1 MFYGLNGVEIS
12 LIITFAFLFFGILTG
27 FPVAFAIAGSAVI
40 SFGVI
45 AIMSHHG
52 LLYTIESFNGVEE
65 MVPVLPRGWDGAML
79 STLSTWAQGIFT
91 RAFGGNVEVLLAVPL
106 FVLMGI
112 ALERSRIA
120 EDLLTTMARTFGSM
134 PGGLA
139 IAVVVVGTL
148 LAASTGVVGATVV
161 TMGLIALPTML
172 RAGYS
177 KSLATGVIATSGTLG
192 QIIPPSIVIVL
203 LGSIVGDMYSI
214 GQENRANELGV
225 SVIEMLG
232 EPAVLS
238 TGTLF
243 KAAFIPGVVLAILYG
258 LYALFYALLKPSAAP
273 PIALLERDPNKF
285 DVSAHYNNRTGLM
298 VFLAIAPLALLVG
311 AWIVGTSMGFISAQT
326 EPGDTALISHG
337 TMILTLITIFII
349 LLSMCFQ
356 PQYSVTPLLIGLV
369 GIAAYVAVDVLVLE
383 PGETPGKSFLHYAL
397 PALLIIYGLK
407 HAVSRL
413 KNIEVL
419 RVVSPPVILIVSVL
433 GSILGGI
440 TSPTPAAALGA
451 AGAIMLAAARLSGD
465 SKTGAKGAA
474 KVITMSSFAVVVLL
488 LMRGNFDLRM
498 TLDDITTENQIAI
511 WVTIIAY
518 HIAIGGLLFS
528 CIVLAMQ
535 GVMSKVVRET
545 TKVTSMVFMIL
556 IASLFLSLTI
566 RSYGGEHYI
575 QEALRSIEDPRVL
588 LLVVMGVLFVLG
600 FVLDFIEIIF
610 IVIPI
615 VGPVIYAADP
625 ALMPPEWI
633 TILIAVNLQT
643 SFITP
648 PFGFALFYLR
658 GVAPPSVTTGDIYKG
673 IWPFVLI
680 QVIGLFILWHFP
692 QITTFLPDLLPEN

>member
-1 MFYGLNGVEIS
+1 MFFGLNGVEIS
-12 LIITFAFLFFGILTG
+12 LIITFACLFIGILSG
-27 FPVAFAIAGSAVI
+27 FPVAFAIAGSAI
-40 SFGVI
+40 LSFSII
-45 AIMSHHG
+45 AVMSHAG
-52 LLYTIESFNGVEE
+52 LLYTLVESNGATEII
-65 MVPVLPRGWDGAML
+65 PVLPKGWDGAFL
-79 STLSTWAQGIFT
+79 STLSTWSGGIYS
-91 RAFGGNVEVLLAVPL
+91 RAFGGNVETLLAVPL

-120 EDLLTTMARTFGSM
+120 EDLLTTMARTFGSL

-139 IAVVVVGTL
+139 IAVVLVGTL

-214 GQENRANELGV
+214 GQENRAQELGLTV
-225 SVIEMLG
+225 MEMLG
-232 EPAVLS
+232 KPAVLS

-243 KAAFIPGVVLAILYG
+243 KAAFIPGVVLAL
-258 LYALFYALLKPSAAP
+258 LYATYAFCYAMVKPDAAP
-273 PIALLERDPNKF
+273 PVQLDTAGSDKF
-285 DVSAHYNNRTGLM
+285 NVAEYYGNRTGLL
-298 VFLAIAPLALLVG
+298 VLLTIAPLILLVAGWFYLTSAGLVGEQILNGG
-311 AWIVGTSMGFISAQT
+311 A
-326 EPGDTALISHG
+326 PPLSHG
-337 TMILTLITIFII
+337 TM
-349 LLSMCFQ
+349 LLCGGFVFVVLLAWVLQ
-356 PQYSVTPLLIGLV
+356 PQYGKFPLLLGLIGV
-369 GIAAYVAVDVLVLE
+369 AAYVSLDVYLLAADTS
-383 PGETPGKSFLHYAL
+383 PGERFSKNAL
-397 PALLIIYGLK
+397 PLLLMFFGAKAAIQ
-407 HAVSRL
+407 RL
-413 KNIEVL
+413 RNIEML

-451 AGAIMLAAARLSGD
+451 AGAIMLAAARLSEGE
-465 SKTGAKGAA
+465 
-474 KVITMSSFAVVVLL
+474 KVASRIIVWASFAIVIML

-498 TLDDITTENQIAI
+498 SLNVVTLENQIAI
-511 WVTIIAY
+511 WVTIVAY
-518 HIAIGGLLFS
+518 HVAVFGLLFS
-528 CIVLAMQ
+528 CFALIRKKI
-535 GVMSKVVRET
+535 MSSVVRET
-545 TKVTSMVFMIL
+545 TKVTSMVFLIL
-556 IASLFLSLTI
+556 IASLFLSLSI
-566 RSYGGEHYI
+566 RAYGGEHYI
-575 QEALRSIEDPRVL
+575 QEVLRSIEDPRKL
-588 LLVVMGVLFVLG
+588 LLVVMVVLFIMG

-658 GVAPPSVTTGDIYKG
+658 GVAPPSVTTGDIYRG
-673 IWPFVLI
+673 IWPFVII
-680 QVIGLFILWHFP
+680 QVVGLVLLWNFP
-692 QITTFLPDLLPEN
+692 QITTFVPDLLPAN